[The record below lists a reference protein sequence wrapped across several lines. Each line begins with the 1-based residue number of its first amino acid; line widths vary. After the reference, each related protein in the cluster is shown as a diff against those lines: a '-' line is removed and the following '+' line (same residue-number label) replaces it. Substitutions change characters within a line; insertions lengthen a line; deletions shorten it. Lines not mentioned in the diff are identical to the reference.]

1 MLIADEWW
9 SFTVDIIYKHPERA
23 CLLSETSGLRLV
35 RWNTHG
41 GLQVFGLP
49 DQVVQP
55 LPPLQH
61 LADVVRQ
68 DDFDLVDL
76 ILHVVHLSRLAAGR
90 LVRARGIL
98 REMTTP
104 LCSTALSSS
113 RLRRPDL
120 RRHSP
125 DNRKINDAELW
136 ARVTWQTSSPGY

>member
-1 MLIADEWW
+1 M
-9 SFTVDIIYKHPERA
+9 
-23 CLLSETSGLRLV
+23 RL
-35 RWNTHG
+35 NTHG

-98 REMTTP
+98 REVTTP
-104 LCSTALSSS
+104 ECSTVLRSS

-125 DNRKINDAELW
+125 DNREISHAGLG
-136 ARVTWQTSSPGY
+136 AGVT